1 MYLQVKVC
9 FQSLLNA
16 AKDKGDA
23 EAGGSTSLPGIFHLF
38 TSYCSLNTNTLHKLD
53 SCLLLYDSKLVLLL
67 HPVMI
72 CYLVRSMFQ
81 ILVSY
86 MWIGESSNHDENPT
100 SFVNSS
106 TVGERN
112 STLKS
117 PLRKVL
123 SPVNTNIKL
132 FDALVTNEPRT
143 PKTPF
148 PVNCMDNRFQNL
160 GTPLEKFT
168 ACRSQVK
175 VQLYK

>member
-1 MYLQVKVC
+1 MLLRIRAMLKLVDLQACRVYFICLLAIVLWIQTPC
-9 FQSLLNA
+9 TNWILVFFCTIQSLFN
-16 AKDKGDA
+16 
-23 EAGGSTSLPGIFHLF
+23 
-38 TSYCSLNTNTLHKLD
+38 
-53 SCLLLYDSKLVLLL
+53 LL

-106 TVGERN
+106 PVGERN

-123 SPVNTNIKL
+123 SPVNTNIKP